1 MGRDQA
7 QEVRQQA
14 KEATLANEV
23 KPIPDGH
30 EGITPYITV
39 NGAARAID
47 FYKQAFGAVEKMRI
61 PAPNDRVG
69 HAEISIGKANL
80 MLSDEFPEMGAK
92 GPQTIGGS
100 PVLLHLYV
108 ENVDEMAK
116 RAEAAGA
123 KVERAPADQFYG
135 DRGALLID
143 PFGHRWWLAT
153 HIEDVP
159 DDELRQRAAKM
170 HG

>member
-1 MGRDQA
+1 MA
-7 QEVRQQA
+7 E
-14 KEATLANEV
+14 KV
-23 KPIPDGH
+23 KPIPEGY

-39 NGAARAID
+39 AGAAQAIA
-47 FYKQAFGAVEKMRI
+47 FYRQAFGAVEKLRI

-69 HAEISIGKANL
+69 HAEIIIGKAHL

-92 GPQTIGGS
+92 GPRTIGGS

-108 ENVDEMAK
+108 ENVDETVK

-123 KVERAPADQFYG
+123 KVERPPADQFYG
-135 DRGALLID
+135 DRGALVID

-153 HIEDVP
+153 HVEDVP
-159 DDELRQRAAKM
+159 DDELQRRAAKA